1 MIAYIQVQPTSSPD
15 TFRVDLENHTDTLR
29 ISELYTRNTGM
40 DDDRYPDY
48 MSEHEVISQVIAGIS
63 TIKGVITQ
71 AKVASRRYDEEQ
83 DDYVDSTGWTATFK
97 LYNQT
102 LKYIRIDHQETPED
116 TQETPE
122 ENQELPKP
130 PEEINVETG
139 EDSDPIGDSGPEPG
153 ELLIIPPDLGPDG
166 HPDPEALPWGQYVRT
181 VCPGCFEPAKHFGKP
196 VYFCGDDGSMGPICN
211 LDLAYKFKNLP
222 DNPNLLNAYPEAFN
236 ELRADLAIPYY
247 FEKDNVV
254 SE

>member
-1 MIAYIQVQPTSSPD
+1 MIAYIQVQPTSRPD

-48 MSEHEVISQVIAGIS
+48 LSEHEIISQVIAGIS
-63 TIKGVITQ
+63 TIKGIITQ
-71 AKVASRRYDEEQ
+71 AKVASRRYDEEL
-83 DDYVDSTGWTATFK
+83 DDYVDSTGWTASFK
-97 LYNQT
+97 LFNQT
-102 LKYIRIDHQETPED
+102 LKYINIEHQETPED
-116 TQETPE
+116 TQETSE

-130 PEEINVETG
+130 PEKIDVETG

-166 HPDPEALPWGQYVRT
+166 KPDPELLPWGSYVRT
-181 VCPGCFEPAKHFGKP
+181 ICPGCFEPAKHFGKP

-222 DNPNLLNAYPEAFN
+222 ENPNLLNSYPEAFN
-236 ELRADLAIPYY
+236 ELRADLAISYY
-247 FEKDNVV
+247 FEKDNEV